1 VIKLLLADNDA
12 DSLRNFR
19 TFIRTSVPDARIVGG
34 VGDFARLSAAVRE
47 LKPDVILADI
57 RFFGVFAVQSI
68 RELHDNYPNMRFLI
82 YGTYNDAEYIE
93 KVMEYGVIDYIFRPV
108 KPAELERCLKRAVK
122 VFDELTRLNA
132 SKARLIADYKN
143 ELPLFRDHFLL
154 NLLEGVPESESEIA
168 ASLRYFGITLPPPY
182 TVFTVRIDH
191 FKTVIL
197 TLEEQEKHILIYQIL
212 LLINEKL
219 ARRHTDTGV
228 AVMNRFN
235 AVSVILSGPVE
246 LYPLIDFC
254 EEIKTEVLYQTKF
267 SVTAGIGRTYETARG
282 IAVSAREADAALRYR
297 HYMGYHTIIP
307 IHFVDPDNTVT
318 YHYPKEKE
326 ELLVYA
332 AVTGEYPYC
341 ESLLKKLIDAL
352 KASPA
357 LPERHVP
364 KIMMQILIAISRY
377 AAEQGMP
384 NENMFTKFFSSRE
397 IFELQTLDDAYR
409 YLSGALKNFC
419 EHMVGVRN
427 ERKRA
432 TVEQVKAYVAAHVRD
447 NNTLASM
454 AMLASTTPDFLSAI
468 FRQSEG
474 CSLYEYTQRIKL
486 DRARLLIRET
496 AMDDEAVA
504 IDVGYDDVRL
514 FRTLFK
520 QHTGSMPHDFRVQ
533 MQRINSKAK

>member
-1 VIKLLLADNDA
+1 MIKLLLADTDA

-19 TFIRTSVPDARIVGG
+19 TYIRTAVPDVRIVGG
-34 VGDFARLSAAVRE
+34 VSGLARLAPAVRE
-47 LKPDVILADI
+47 YKPDVVLADI
-57 RFFGVFAVQSI
+57 RFFGVFAVQTI
-68 RELHDNYPNMRFLI
+68 RELNDSHPDMRFLI

-93 KVMEYGVIDYIFRPV
+93 KVMEFGVIDYMFRPV

-122 VFDELTRLNA
+122 VFDELARLNTA
-132 SKARLIADYKN
+132 KARLIADYKN
-143 ELPLFRDHFLL
+143 EMPLFRERFLT
-154 NLLEGVPESESEIA
+154 NLLDGIPESEFEIES
-168 ASLRYFGITLPPPY
+168 SLRYFGLKLSPPY

-197 TLEEQEKHILIYQIL
+197 TVDEQEKHLLIYQIQMIL
-212 LLINEKL
+212 NEKL
-219 ARRHTDTGV
+219 ARRGAGV
-228 AVMNRFN
+228 SVMNRFN
-235 AVSVILSGPVE
+235 AVSVILSGETE

-267 SVTAGIGRTYETARG
+267 SVTVGIGRTYDTARQ

-307 IHFVDPDNTVT
+307 IHFVDPENSVT

-341 ESLLKKLIDAL
+341 ETLLKKLIDAL

-377 AAEQGMP
+377 AGEQRIP
-384 NENMFTKFFSSRE
+384 NENMFTKFFNSRE

-419 EHMVGVRN
+419 EHMVSVRDV
-427 ERKRA
+427 RKRA
-432 TVEQVKAYVAAHVRD
+432 TVETVKTYVAAHVRE
-447 NNTLASM
+447 NISLANM

-468 FRQSEG
+468 FKQSEG
-474 CSLYEYTQRIKL
+474 CSLYEYTAKVKL
-486 DRARLLIRET
+486 ERARVLMRET
-496 AMDDEAVA
+496 VMDDEAIA
-504 IDVGYDDVRL
+504 NDVGYDDVRL

-520 QHTGSMPHDFRVQ
+520 QHSGQQTHEYRAQILRAAGGGVV
-533 MQRINSKAK
+533 

>member
-1 VIKLLLADNDA
+1 MFKLMLADA
-12 DSLRNFR
+12 DTESLRNFK
-19 TFIRTSVPDARIVGG
+19 TYIRTAVPDARVVGS
-34 VGDFARLSAAVRE
+34 VSEYARLAPAVRE
-47 LKPDVILADI
+47 MKPDIILADI
-57 RFFGVFAVQSI
+57 RFFGLFAVQSI
-68 RELHDNYPNMRFLI
+68 RELHETYPNLRFLI

-93 KVMEYGVIDYIFRPV
+93 KVMDYGVIDYMYRPV

-122 VFDELTRLNA
+122 VFDELARMNA
-132 SKARLIADYKN
+132 AQARLLADYKI
-143 ELPLFRDHFLL
+143 ETPLFRERFLTS
-154 NLLEGVPESESEIA
+154 LLDGVPEMESEIE
-168 ASLRYFGITLPPPY
+168 ASLRYFGLSLPPPY

-191 FKTVIL
+191 FKTIIL
-197 TLEEQEKHILIYQIL
+197 TLDEQEKHLLIYKIQMIV
-212 LLINEKL
+212 NEKL
-219 ARRHTDTGV
+219 ARRGAGV
-228 AVMNRFN
+228 SVMNRFN
-235 AVSVILSGPVE
+235 AVSVVLSGKEE

-267 SVTAGIGRTYETARG
+267 SVTVGIGRTYETARQ

-307 IHFVDPDNTVT
+307 IHFVDPHNTVT

-326 ELLVYA
+326 ELLVSA

-341 ESLLKKLIDAL
+341 EALLKKLIDAL

-377 AAEQGMP
+377 AAEQHIP

-419 EHMVGVRN
+419 EHMVSVRD
-427 ERKRA
+427 EYKRQ
-432 TVEQVKAYVAAHVRD
+432 TVERVKVYIAAHVRE
-447 NNTLASM
+447 NNSLAGM
-454 AMLASTTPDFLSAI
+454 AMLASTTPDFLTAV
-468 FRQSEG
+468 FRKSEG
-474 CSLYEYTQRIKL
+474 CSLYEYTQRVKL
-486 DRARLLIRET
+486 ERAKSLMRET
-496 AMDDEAVA
+496 GLDDESIA

-514 FRTLFK
+514 FRSLFK
-520 QHTGSMPHDFRVQ
+520 QHAGVMPAEYRAQALRAAAQTVQ
-533 MQRINSKAK
+533 